1 MVPDMRTL
9 SSQRGLSI
17 IEVLI
22 YTILLS
28 LVATSLLLFTM
39 RIVQQ
44 TSSAR
49 VTSATLD
56 NARGAMTVITS
67 EIRQANAVYTP
78 TSVLGSSPGQL
89 SLATTRNAPVDED
102 ETYVDFYIDDERLY
116 RKREGIAAELITS
129 EQVKV
134 THLTFS
140 HRNTES
146 LGSAVQVTLI
156 VVPAQANAQILAA
169 ATVSLTTTATL
180 RAY

>member
-1 MVPDMRTL
+1 MQTL
-9 SSQRGLSI
+9 SSQQGLSI
-17 IEVLI
+17 IEVLV
-22 YTILLS
+22 YVILLS

-49 VTSATLD
+49 VTSITLD
-56 NARGAMTVITS
+56 NARGAMAVITS

-78 TSVLGSSPGQL
+78 TSVVGSSPGQL
-89 SLATTRNAPVDED
+89 SLVTTRNTPADED

-116 RKREGIAAELITS
+116 RKREGVAAELVTA
-129 EQVKV
+129 EQIKV
-134 THLTFS
+134 THLTFY
-140 HRNTES
+140 HRNTGSE
-146 LGSAVQVTLI
+146 GSAVQVTLT